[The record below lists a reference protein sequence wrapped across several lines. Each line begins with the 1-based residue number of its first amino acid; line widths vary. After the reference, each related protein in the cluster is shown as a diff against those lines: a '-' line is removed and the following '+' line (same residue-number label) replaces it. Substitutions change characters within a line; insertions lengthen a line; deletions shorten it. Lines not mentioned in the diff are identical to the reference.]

1 MLSLRVIFTLLD
13 GLQQMKTLA
22 LLLLLS
28 TGCSQ
33 LMQQPESTPP
43 PATPP
48 ASAAANSLE
57 TQLRQTF
64 PQLTQLSSEQWPGGS
79 ERLSGQLKWVELRTP
94 HNDEGADR
102 IEQVRER
109 LRAALNAIVVAQA
122 HPESDCIAVQARLEK
137 GFWLLR
143 AEIVC
148 R

>member
-1 MLSLRVIFTLLD
+1 
-13 GLQQMKTLA
+13 
-22 LLLLLS
+22 
-28 TGCSQ
+28 
-33 LMQQPESTPP
+33 MQQPESTPP
-43 PATPP
+43 PTTLPP
-48 ASAAANSLE
+48 TSAPANSLE
-57 TQLRQTF
+57 TQLHQTF
-64 PQLTQLSSEQWPGGS
+64 PQLTQLSSENWPSGS

-94 HNDEGADR
+94 QNDEGADR

-122 HPESDCIAVQARLEK
+122 HPESDCIAVQARLEN

>member
-1 MLSLRVIFTLLD
+1 
-13 GLQQMKTLA
+13 MKTLA
-22 LLLLLS
+22 LLVLLS

-33 LMQQPESTPP
+33 LIQQPESTPP

-48 ASAAANSLE
+48 PAGPSSTGATANSLE

-79 ERLSGQLKWVELRTP
+79 ERLSGQLKWVELLTP
-94 HNDEGADR
+94 QNDEGADR

-122 HPESDCIAVQARLEK
+122 HPESDCIAVQAHLEK

>member
-1 MLSLRVIFTLLD
+1 
-13 GLQQMKTLA
+13 MKALA
-22 LLLLLS
+22 LLILLS

-43 PATPP
+43 PATPSP
-48 ASAAANSLE
+48 ASPSPTGATAHNLE

-64 PQLTQLSSEQWPGGS
+64 PQLTLLSSENWSSDSG
-79 ERLSGQLKWVELRTP
+79 RLSGKLKLLELRTP
-94 HNDEGADR
+94 QNGEGADR

-109 LRAALNAIVVAQA
+109 LRTALNAIVVAQA
-122 HPESDCIAVQARLEK
+122 HPESDCIAVKARLEN

-148 R
+148 L

>member
-1 MLSLRVIFTLLD
+1 
-13 GLQQMKTLA
+13 
-22 LLLLLS
+22 
-28 TGCSQ
+28 
-33 LMQQPESTPP
+33 MQQPESTPP

-48 ASAAANSLE
+48 PVSPSSTGAPANSLE

-64 PQLTQLSSEQWPGGS
+64 PQLTQLSSENWPSGS
-79 ERLSGQLKWVELRTP
+79 ERLSGQLKWVELHTP
-94 HNDEGADR
+94 QNGEGADR

-122 HPESDCIAVQARLEK
+122 HPESDCIAVQARLEN
-137 GFWLLR
+137 GFWFLR